1 MAGLIAKIFS
11 HETKKGRLCY
21 PGASEIR
28 VDVLCWNFFVPLR
41 LTVMFVALHRCR
53 PVFTRTEISAD
64 TSLLDTVV
72 LADTVSIPVDAVT
85 LVANTTTGS

>member
-1 MAGLIAKIFS
+1 
-11 HETKKGRLCY
+11 
-21 PGASEIR
+21 
-28 VDVLCWNFFVPLR
+28 
-41 LTVMFVALHRCR
+41 MFVALHRCR

-85 LVANTTTGS
+85 LVVSTITEF